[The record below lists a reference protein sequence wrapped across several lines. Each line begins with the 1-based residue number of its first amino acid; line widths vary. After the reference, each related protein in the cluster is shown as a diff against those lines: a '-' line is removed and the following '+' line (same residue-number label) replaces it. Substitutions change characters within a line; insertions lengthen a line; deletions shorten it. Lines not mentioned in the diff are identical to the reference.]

1 MVVTNGALEIL
12 DVVLVLQTPV
22 QNLDVLLQNL
32 LLKSKTTAI
41 WLNMLK
47 EIAMSDKIG
56 NALVKEHVHRT
67 ATVKEKINAENKQN
81 KRSIF
86 KPKINN

>member
-1 MVVTNGALEIL
+1 
-12 DVVLVLQTPV
+12 
-22 QNLDVLLQNL
+22 
-32 LLKSKTTAI
+32 
-41 WLNMLK
+41 MLK